1 MPRRGFDNLIALPM
15 QKGPRGRDVTEF
27 LVEES

>member
-1 MPRRGFDNLIALPM
+1 MPRRGFGNPIALPM

-27 LVEES
+27 LIEEP